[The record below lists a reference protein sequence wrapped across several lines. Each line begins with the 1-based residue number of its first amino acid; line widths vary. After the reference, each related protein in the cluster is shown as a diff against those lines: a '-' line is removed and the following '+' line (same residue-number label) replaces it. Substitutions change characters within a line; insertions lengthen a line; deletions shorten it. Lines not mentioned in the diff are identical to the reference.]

1 MFKKRYIMKPSKISS
16 RNIIAF
22 VITVIGI
29 VLGVFIGINIIMAH
43 VLGIANMVDNNTFT
57 CVRLVYGLVGVISG
71 YLIGKAIYLIAALIS
86 CIIYE

>member
-1 MFKKRYIMKPSKISS
+1 MFKKKYIKKPSKISV

-22 VITVIGI
+22 ITTVIGI
-29 VLGVFIGINIIMAH
+29 ALGVFIGINIIMAH

-71 YLIGKAIYLIAALIS
+71 YLIGKAIYLMASLIS
-86 CIIYE
+86 YIIYE

>member
-1 MFKKRYIMKPSKISS
+1 MLKKKYIKKPSKISA

-22 VITVIGI
+22 IITVIGI
-29 VLGVFIGINIIMAH
+29 ALGIFIGINIIMAH
-43 VLGIANMVDNNTFT
+43 VLGIANMIDNSTFT

-71 YLIGKAIYLIAALIS
+71 YLIGKAIYLIASLIS

>member
-43 VLGIANMVDNNTFT
+43 VLGIANMIDNNTFT

>member
-1 MFKKRYIMKPSKISS
+1 MFKQKYIKKSNKISA

-22 VITVIGI
+22 IITVIGI
-29 VLGVFIGINIIMAH
+29 ALGIFIGINIIMAH

-71 YLIGKAIYLIAALIS
+71 YLIGKAICLIASLIS